1 MAVAFAR
8 VARADYPRHWP
19 TLFQDLISLLNSND
33 TLTTRRTFLV
43 LHHILKELASMRLPA
58 DRRNFA
64 EVGQPSLT
72 GLRMTQRGG
81 GGGGS
86 LTQSHGGPWI

>member
-19 TLFQDLISLLNSND
+19 SLFQDLISLLNSND

-43 LHHILKELASMRLPA
+43 LHHTLKELASMRLPA

-64 EVGQPSLT
+64 EVGHPCHL
-72 GLRMTQRGG
+72 GV
-81 GGGGS
+81 
-86 LTQSHGGPWI
+86 